1 MAKELKDL
9 TKRSENYS
17 SWYNELV
24 VKADLAEQSDVRGC
38 MVIKPYGY
46 AIWEKMQ
53 RVLDDKFKETGVQ
66 NAYFPL
72 LIPKSFLSKEA
83 EHVEGFAKEC
93 AVVTHYRLK
102 TNEDKT
108 GVVVDPAA
116 KLEEELIIRPT
127 SETIIWNTYKNWI
140 QSYRDLP
147 ILCNQWCN
155 VMRWEMR
162 TRLFLRTAEF
172 LWQEGHTA
180 HATREEAEERAKLML
195 KVYADFAEQ
204 YMAVPVVQGVKS
216 ETERFAGALDT
227 YTIEAMMQDGKALQS
242 GTSHF
247 LGQNFGK
254 AFNVQF
260 INKDNKLEYAWATSW
275 GVSTRLM
282 GALIMTHSDDNGL
295 VLPPKL
301 APIQVVIVPIY
312 KNAEQLKAIDEKV
325 EGIVARL
332 RALGISVKYDNADN
346 KRPGFKFA
354 DYELKGVPVRLVM
367 GGRDLENNTV
377 EVMRRDTLEKE
388 TRTCDGIED
397 YVKTLLDE
405 IQDNIYAKA
414 KSYRDAHIYECDN
427 YEDFKERVKEGGFFL
442 CHWDGTAETEAKIK
456 EDTQATIRCVPF
468 EFEQT
473 PGVDMVSGKPA
484 KCRVLI
490 ARSYFPLYA
499 FWAGV
504 M

>member
-1 MAKELKDL
+1 MPKELKEL
-9 TKRSENYS
+9 TKRAENYS
-17 SWYNELV
+17 QWFNDLV
-24 VKADLAEQSDVRGC
+24 IKADLAEQSAVRGC

-53 RVLDDKFKETGVQ
+53 QQLDKMFKETGAQ

-72 LIPKSFLSKEA
+72 LIPKSFLSREA

-102 TNEDKT
+102 NSDSGA
-108 GVVVDPAA
+108 GVVVDPSAR
-116 KLEEELIIRPT
+116 LEEELIIRPT

-140 QSYRDLP
+140 KSWRDLP
-147 ILCNQWCN
+147 LMCNQWCN

-162 TRLFLRTAEF
+162 TRPFLRTSEF

-180 HATREEAEERAKLML
+180 HATKEEAVEEARKML
-195 KVYADFAEQ
+195 GVYATFAEKW
-204 YMAVPVVQGVKS
+204 MAVPVLQGVKS
-216 ETERFAGALDT
+216 ESEKFAGALDT

-247 LGQNFGK
+247 LGQNFAKSFDVTFLNKENK
-254 AFNVQF
+254 A
-260 INKDNKLEYAWATSW
+260 EYVWATSW
-275 GVSTRLM
+275 GVSTRLI

-301 APIQVVIVPIY
+301 APIQVVIIPIA
-312 KNAEQLKAIDEKV
+312 KGEEQLSAITEKLQTV
-325 EGIVARL
+325 ISKL
-332 RALGISVKYDNADN
+332 RESGISVKFDDSDN

-367 GGRDLENNTV
+367 GGRDLESNTV
-377 EVMRRDTLEKE
+377 EIMRRDTLEKE
-388 TRTCDGIED
+388 TVSLDGIEEHIIQ
-397 YVKTLLDE
+397 LLDN
-405 IQDNIYAKA
+405 IQDNIFEKA
-414 KSYRDAHIYECDN
+414 RKYRDERVYECEN
-427 YEDFKERVKEGGFFL
+427 YEEFKEKVKEGGFFL

-468 EFEQT
+468 AYEQT
-473 PGVDMVSGKPA
+473 EGVDMVSGKPS
-484 KCRVLI
+484 KYRVII
-490 ARSYFPLYA
+490 ARSY
-499 FWAGV
+499 
-504 M
+504 